1 MRTDDL
7 DYELPEDLIAAEPP
21 PERDGARMLVLRRD
35 ASALEHRAVLD
46 LPTLLPPRA
55 LLVVNDTRVIPARL
69 RATKPTGGKVE
80 VLLVRAL
87 DADARRWTALAR
99 ASKPLRAGTVVEVAE
114 GLSVRVGERDADGAL
129 EVELLGDDPWSLIDA
144 HGEVP
149 LPPYMRRRPTD
160 DDRARYQ
167 TVFADRPGAVAAPTA
182 GLHLS
187 ERLLA
192 SLDAA
197 GFERARV
204 TLHVGPGT
212 FAPVTV
218 DDLDAHPMHAEW
230 YEVPPAAREAV
241 AAAKREGRAV
251 VAVGTTSVRA
261 LESWAATG
269 EAMGDTRLLIQP
281 GYRFEVVDALLTN
294 LHLPRSTLLALVMA
308 LAGVELTRRAYA
320 EAVAERYR
328 FFSYG
333 DATLVL

>member
-21 PERDGARMLVLRRD
+21 PERDGARMLVLRRG

-80 VLLVRAL
+80 VLLVRARRRRAAVDGPRPRL
-87 DADARRWTALAR
+87 EAAPRRDRGRGRGGALRTRRRARRR
-99 ASKPLRAGTVVEVAE
+99 RRAG
-114 GLSVRVGERDADGAL
+114 GR
-129 EVELLGDDPWSLIDA
+129 LLGDDPWSLIDA

-149 LPPYMRRRPTD
+149 LLPYMRRRPTD

-192 SLDAA
+192 ALDAA

-269 EAMGDTRLLIQP
+269 EAIGDTRLLIQP
-281 GYRFEVVDALLTN
+281 GYSFKVVDALLTN